1 MRVSFAMRCMM
12 AMMVQPCRHITCCS
26 KTGGNETL
34 PRARDPTAS
43 LARAT
48 HAWEPIIP
56 VRQLFCAVQCIV
68 TTVNHCSTARREA
81 RCPATAARHTPI
93 VRTTTYCC
101 CMPSLSS
108 VVCVCVCGLRMSSTV
123 RTPLFLRYRTLRILT
138 VFFFTDGERTDFTRA

>member
-56 VRQLFCAVQCIV
+56 VRQLFCACSAVQCIV

-81 RCPATAARHTPI
+81 RCPATAAREGI
-93 VRTTTYCC
+93 LLLYVRRRTAAAC
-101 CMPSLSS
+101 PLSLLCSLWD
-108 VVCVCVCGLRMSSTV
+108 LRMSSTV
-123 RTPLFLRYRTLRILT
+123 RAPLFLRYRRTLRILT
-138 VFFFTDGERTDFTRA
+138 VFFVY